1 MPLFLAIHKWKKED
15 NMTVTRK
22 VLEVLRSLPEDICP
36 CFSYVGNLEAWC
48 IYKAKS
54 KEAGEKIKEFF
65 EQRIP
70 EMETEVKP
78 VLQFYPPSPDIY
90 TIIHTLVATQ

>member
-1 MPLFLAIHKWKKED
+1 L
-15 NMTVTRK
+15 RK
-22 VLEVLRSLPEDICP
+22 VLEVLQSLPEDVCL
-36 CFSYVGNLEAWC
+36 CFSYIRNLEAWC

-54 KEAGEKIKEFF
+54 KEAGKKVKEFF
-65 EQRIP
+65 EQKIP

-78 VLQFYPPSPDIY
+78 VLRFYPPSPDIY